1 VEQVEM
7 GYQDG
12 RAIERSSDT
21 GVLLMSLGSVV
32 GINKRVMANHVTAHI
47 IRPFE
52 DLWTDVH

>member
-1 VEQVEM
+1 M